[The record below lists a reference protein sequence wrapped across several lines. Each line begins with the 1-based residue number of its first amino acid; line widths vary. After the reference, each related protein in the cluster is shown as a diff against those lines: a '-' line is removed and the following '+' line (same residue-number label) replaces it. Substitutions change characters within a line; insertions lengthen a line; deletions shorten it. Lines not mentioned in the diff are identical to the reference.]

1 MEKTTHIPSNHPIV
15 LFDGVCNLCNSSVQF
30 LIERDPERHF
40 RFASLQSEVGQSLLK
55 QHGLPAEHLS
65 SVVLIEDGHAYT
77 HSDAPLRA
85 TRHMSGL
92 WPAMGVF
99 RILPRFLRDAVYN
112 WIARNRYRWFG
123 KQESC
128 WLPRPELKQLFLD

>member
-1 MEKTTHIPSNHPIV
+1 MKTLENIPTDHPIL

-30 LIERDPERHF
+30 LIERDPEKRF
-40 RFASLQSEVGQSLLK
+40 RYASLQSDVGQSLLK
-55 QHGLPAEHLS
+55 HHQLPTKELS
-65 SVVLIEDGHAYT
+65 SVVLIENGKAYT

-85 TRHMSGL
+85 SRHMTGL
-92 WPAMGVF
+92 WPALSVF
-99 RILPRFLRDAVYN
+99 RIFPRFLRDAVYN
-112 WIARNRYRWFG
+112 WIARNRYKWFG